1 MLRSHTGM
9 EGKSRKRGGHS
20 VPDGKGSGC
29 SVKAWRRRV
38 QGKLKLIL
46 EALPEADRQRER
58 ENGLFIPLV
67 QVRSDLPPLCPTGQ
81 TQPGPFLTRL
91 RKHSLRVNF
100 PMIRS
105 RARAKNDSER
115 TGSRTAHIFLNKVND
130 HPGKLSQYGC

>member
-9 EGKSRKRGGHS
+9 EGKSRKQGGHG

-29 SVKAWRRRV
+29 SVKACRRRA

-46 EALPEADRQRER
+46 ETLPEADRQRER
-58 ENGLFIPLV
+58 ENGFFIPLV

-81 TQPGPFLTRL
+81 NQPGPFLITP
-91 RKHSLRVNF
+91 RKHSPRVNF
-100 PMIRS
+100 PVIRS
-105 RARAKNDSER
+105 RARAKNDSEH

-130 HPGKLSQYGC
+130 HPGKLSQYGY